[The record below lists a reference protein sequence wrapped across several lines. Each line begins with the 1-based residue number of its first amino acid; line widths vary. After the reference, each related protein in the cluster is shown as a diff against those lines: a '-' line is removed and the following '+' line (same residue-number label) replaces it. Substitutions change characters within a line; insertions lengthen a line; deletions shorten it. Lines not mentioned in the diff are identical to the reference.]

1 REHVLHPPEV
11 DVADHRGLALLRDV
25 MLYEDV
31 VLEHDDLGAAVP
43 LADVHLAFHRFTAG
57 EEFGLGDDSAA
68 AAGVA
73 PFPAALTLRL
83 QAGGPLQRGDLVAG
97 RLAGVGAAAAAA
109 AARARAFLTARLTLV
124 LRRCLLRFR
133 LCALLV
139 LLIVVLATRG
149 LLPRAC
155 GSGRG
160 GSLPAGL
167 ASLATLATSAAA
179 AAAAA
184 ATATRLVGFVVLTGV
199 GLGFF
204 RGALIRFLRFRP
216 LLRGGVRLSLPTLGF
231 HRFVF
236 LSGLAP
242 PAPGSYF
249 WCLEQQGRRGEPRRF
264 ILFRRFFLG
273 RLLRSG
279 FLPAAALT
287 FREDEII
294 EAQVSFCDGFL
305 RLRRFFL
312 TEFGE
317 DIELLLLRRV
327 RAVPPRAGGRGLRLF
342 RLCFRLRNLG
352 RSIGRP
358 LRGLR
363 RFFRPLCRLPVS
375 CLGSRGP
382 RARRFGRGG
391 IRCGI
396 CGFHR
401 VGRHH
406 GPSRTAR
413 PPTCRLV

>member
-109 AARARAFLTARLTLV
+109 TARARAFLTARLTLV

-133 LCALLV
+133 LGALLV

-155 GSGRG
+155 RSGRG

-167 ASLATLATSAAA
+167 ASLASLATVATSAAA

-184 ATATRLVGFVVLTGV
+184 APATRLVGFVVLTGV

-216 LLRGGVRLSLPTLGF
+216 LLRGGVRLSFPTLGF

-242 PAPGSYF
+242 PAPG
-249 WCLEQQGRRGEPRRF
+249 R
-264 ILFRRFFLG
+264 
-273 RLLRSG
+273 
-279 FLPAAALT
+279 
-287 FREDEII
+287 
-294 EAQVSFCDGFL
+294 
-305 RLRRFFL
+305 
-312 TEFGE
+312 
-317 DIELLLLRRV
+317 
-327 RAVPPRAGGRGLRLF
+327 
-342 RLCFRLRNLG
+342 
-352 RSIGRP
+352 
-358 LRGLR
+358 
-363 RFFRPLCRLPVS
+363 
-375 CLGSRGP
+375 
-382 RARRFGRGG
+382 
-391 IRCGI
+391 
-396 CGFHR
+396 
-401 VGRHH
+401 
-406 GPSRTAR
+406 
-413 PPTCRLV
+413 